1 MLRFVSLYINLII
14 ILPNAIVLRS
24 DCMGR
29 FWDVDGGQPARLDG
43 TTYPGNPFFIAML

>member
-1 MLRFVSLYINLII
+1 MLRFVSLYINLIM
-14 ILPNAIVLRS
+14 ILLNVRS

-29 FWDVDGGQPARLDG
+29 VWDVDGGQPARLDG